1 MTKKFICGV
10 KWVCNRAD
18 TCRTISVILR
28 ALMSVQ
34 LLLLC
39 GVLNGGFSFLHLDTA
54 NSCWAIEVQ
63 SIILSLMLTHHHTH
77 THTHTHQA
85 AVVVCVCVEEVVSS
99 FWYGGLNQPGAQQWS
114 YWGGRCPAW
123 PGVDGGLWR
132 GLGVD
137 GCFLGGLLCVETLSP
152 AAVAW
157 HAPAS
162 GRTDSS
168 RQCQVSCCGRW
179 RGPLSSWGIWR
190 G

>member
-1 MTKKFICGV
+1 MQNHQRDPPCFNVSAASSSLWRFERWIFIPTSRHG
-10 KWVCNRAD
+10 K
-18 TCRTISVILR
+18 
-28 ALMSVQ
+28 Q
-34 LLLLC
+34 LLSYRSP
-39 GVLNGGFSFLHLDTA
+39 V
-54 NSCWAIEVQ
+54 
-63 SIILSLMLTHHHTH
+63 HHPQPHVNTPPHSH

-157 HAPAS
+157 HASAS